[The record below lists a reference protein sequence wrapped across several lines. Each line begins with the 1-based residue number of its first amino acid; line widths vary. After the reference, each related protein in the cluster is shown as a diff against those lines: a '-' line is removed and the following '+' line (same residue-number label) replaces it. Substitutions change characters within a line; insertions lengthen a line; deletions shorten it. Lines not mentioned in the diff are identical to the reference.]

1 MPIQPIDLQTLF
13 VKMNQVGRE
22 QAAIKNSAVVQ
33 QEIQGSEIVKKHQ
46 HDDKSVHRAET
57 PESGSEKVREDG
69 RHGNTQQQK
78 KRMKSEQ
85 EEENK
90 AAPEKE
96 ILSDP
101 DLGNKID
108 FSG

>member
-22 QAAIKNSAVVQ
+22 QAALKNSAVVQ
-33 QEIQGSEIVKKHQ
+33 QEIQGSEIVKKNQ

-57 PESGSEKVREDG
+57 PESGSEKIKEEG
-69 RHGNTQQQK
+69 HQGSSQQK
-78 KRMKSEQ
+78 NMKKDKED
-85 EEENK
+85 EKNI
-90 AAPEKE
+90 PVEKE

>member
-22 QAAIKNSAVVQ
+22 QAAIKNSAVLQ
-33 QEIQGSEIVKKHQ
+33 QEIQGSEIVKKNQ
-46 HDDKSVHRAET
+46 HDDKSVHQAET
-57 PESGSEKVREDG
+57 PESGSEKVKEENKQKGG
-69 RHGNTQQQK
+69 RQQK
-78 KRMKSEQ
+78 KKMKEKDEEKGISE
-85 EEENK
+85 
-90 AAPEKE
+90 EKE

-108 FSG
+108 ISG

>member
-22 QAAIKNSAVVQ
+22 QAAIKESAVLQ
-33 QEIQGSEIVKKHQ
+33 QDIQGSEIVKKHQ
-46 HDDKSVHRAET
+46 HDDRSVNRAET
-57 PESGSEKVREDG
+57 PESGAEKTREDG
-69 RHGNTQQQK
+69 HHGEDQNKKEMKQEKEKQQNTV
-78 KRMKSEQ
+78 
-85 EEENK
+85 
-90 AAPEKE
+90 KE

-101 DLGNKID
+101 DLGTKID

>member
-22 QAAIKNSAVVQ
+22 QAVLKNSAVVQ
-33 QEIQGSEIVKKHQ
+33 QEKQGSEIVKKHQ
-46 HDDKSVHRAET
+46 HDDRSVNQAET
-57 PESGSEKVREDG
+57 PESGAEKVKEDG
-69 RHGNTQQQK
+69 KKGAMNQK
-78 KRMKSEQ
+78 QGKKKEP
-85 EEENK
+85 ENP
-90 AAPEKE
+90 APAEKE

-101 DLGNKID
+101 DLGTKID

>member
-33 QEIQGSEIVKKHQ
+33 QEIQGSEIVKKNQ
-46 HDDKSVHRAET
+46 HDDKSVHQAET
-57 PESGSEKVREDG
+57 PESGSEKVKEDG
-69 RHGNTQQQK
+69 KQGHGRQQK
-78 KRMKSEQ
+78 KKMNEQ
-85 EEENK
+85 EEQK
-90 AAPEKE
+90 TVYAEKE

>member
-22 QAAIKNSAVVQ
+22 QAALKNSSIVQ
-33 QEIQGSEIVKKHQ
+33 QEKQGSEIVKKHQ
-46 HDDKSVHRAET
+46 HDDKSVNRAET
-57 PESGSEKVREDG
+57 PEEGSDKIKEDG
-69 RHGNTQQQK
+69 NKGEMKQNQGK
-78 KRMKSEQ
+78 KK
-85 EEENK
+85 EEE
-90 AAPEKE
+90 APVPMEKE

-101 DLGNKID
+101 DLGTKID

>member
-57 PESGSEKVREDG
+57 PESGAEKVREDG
-69 RHGNTQQQK
+69 KHGTMQQRK
-78 KRMKSEQ
+78 KRNER
-85 EEENK
+85 EEEKNIQE
-90 AAPEKE
+90 EKE

-101 DLGNKID
+101 DLGTKID

>member
-33 QEIQGSEIVKKHQ
+33 QEIQGSEMVKKNQ
-46 HDDKSVHRAET
+46 HDDKSVHQAET
-57 PESGSEKVREDG
+57 PESGSEKVKEDG
-69 RHGNTQQQK
+69 KKGRGNQQQK
-78 KRMKSEQ
+78 KMKEK
-85 EEENK
+85 EEEK
-90 AAPEKE
+90 GLSAEKE

-101 DLGNKID
+101 DLGTKID